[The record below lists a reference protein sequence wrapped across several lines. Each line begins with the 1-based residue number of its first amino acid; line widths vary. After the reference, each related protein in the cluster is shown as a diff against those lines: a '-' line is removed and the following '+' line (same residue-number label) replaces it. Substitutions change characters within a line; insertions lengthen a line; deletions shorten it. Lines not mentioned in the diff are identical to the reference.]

1 MLMLWKIVP
10 VLQLVKPL
18 KVIEGDMFQ
27 KHLQETKVCQEL
39 TTPHTPEENGYLEC
53 VKCTVVEIE
62 RNRIHRRD

>member
-1 MLMLWKIVP
+1 MRIRVMLMLWKIVP

-18 KVIEGDMFQ
+18 KVIEGDTFQ

-62 RNRIHRRD
+62 EK